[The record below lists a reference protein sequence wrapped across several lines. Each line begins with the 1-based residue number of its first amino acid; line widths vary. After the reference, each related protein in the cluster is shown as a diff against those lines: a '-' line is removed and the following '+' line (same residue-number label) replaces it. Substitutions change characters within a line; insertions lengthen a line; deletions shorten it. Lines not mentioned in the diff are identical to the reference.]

1 MKRLGPFYHMKNPEN
16 GINFAK
22 EDDRQ
27 FVIADNGNPRIQR
40 GRELLIRAFAQER
53 IAKLPR
59 IQALEDDGVETET
72 PAAELWREMP
82 ELAREHEASREDDG
96 LSAEDVLEADGW
108 EFDGFGV
115 TA

>member
-1 MKRLGPFYHMKNPEN
+1 MKDREKD
-16 GINFAK
+16 INFVK
-22 EDDRQ
+22 EDNTR
-27 FVIADNGNPRIQR
+27 FVIADNGNPHIQR
-40 GRELLIRAFAQER
+40 ASKLLIRAVARER
-53 IAKLPR
+53 IAIWAQ

-72 PAAELWREMP
+72 PASELWREMP

-96 LSAEDVLEADGW
+96 LSAEDVLGADDW

>member
-1 MKRLGPFYHMKNPEN
+1 MKKREN
-16 GINFAK
+16 DINFVK
-22 EDDRQ
+22 EDNDQ
-27 FVIADNGNPRIQR
+27 FVIADNGNPHIQR
-40 GRELLIRAFAQER
+40 ARELMIRAVARER
-53 IAKLPR
+53 IAMVAQ

-72 PAAELWREMP
+72 PAADLWREMP

-96 LSAEDVLEADGW
+96 LSAEDVLMEDDW

>member
-1 MKRLGPFYHMKNPEN
+1 MTRLGPFYHMKNREN
-16 GINFAK
+16 DINFAK
-22 EDDRQ
+22 EDNKQ
-27 FVIADNGNPRIQR
+27 FVIADNGNPHIQR
-40 GRELLIRAFAQER
+40 ARKLMIRAVIQER
-53 IAKLPR
+53 IARVEK
-59 IQALEDDGVETET
+59 IEALAEPGVETET

-96 LSAEDVLEADGW
+96 LSAEDVLMDDDL